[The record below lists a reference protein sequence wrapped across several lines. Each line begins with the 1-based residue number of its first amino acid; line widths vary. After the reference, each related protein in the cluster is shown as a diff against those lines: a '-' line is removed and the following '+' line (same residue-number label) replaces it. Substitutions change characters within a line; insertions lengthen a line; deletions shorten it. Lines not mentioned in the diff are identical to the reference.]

1 MVQAFEQ
8 SYAEQIAQNKKPAS
22 DIPIYDYMCTYF
34 KKIEKNIQK
43 STAESYRGMINGRIR
58 RYFTARKDLT
68 VGNQYLHISTRK
80 MKYLMD
86 NNYIPH
92 ENTGHTTH
100 KYRVRTED
108 AVRFKARMDTE
119 PGFLSELSGMFSNR
133 AEWHPLPMFEATPE
147 NCEAFRRW
155 LDSQWAELPEALP
168 TQTAAELVGHSPQR
182 IHEWIREEVLVG
194 IKLGTIQYCAKA
206 EFIGFMASPQR
217 LAHPRT
223 EKYKELIREFKYVQ
237 RRERENEQRRQ
248 KRKMMKEST

>member
-1 MVQAFEQ
+1 M
-8 SYAEQIAQNKKPAS
+8 
-22 DIPIYDYMCTYF
+22 T
-34 KKIEKNIQK
+34 EKQFM
-43 STAESYRGMINGRIR
+43 SGSELR
-58 RYFTARKDLT
+58 
-68 VGNQYLHISTRK
+68 QYLHISTRK

-133 AEWHPLPMFEATPE
+133 TEWHPLPMFEATPE

-155 LDSQWAELPEALP
+155 LSSQWAELPEALP

-182 IHEWIREEVLVG
+182 IHEWIREEALTG
-194 IKLGTIQYCAKA
+194 IKLGAIQYCAKA
-206 EFIGFMASPQR
+206 EFVNFMASPQR
-217 LAHPRT
+217 V
-223 EKYKELIREFKYVQ
+223 FKFILL
-237 RRERENEQRRQ
+237 RCDMLLRQ
-248 KRKMMKEST
+248 H

>member
-1 MVQAFEQ
+1 MFTTANIYAHLDKSKKQESADVILIKQKNDAPTAGAFLLTERM
-8 SYAEQIAQNKKPAS
+8 IL
-22 DIPIYDYMCTYF
+22 YMT
-34 KKIEKNIQK
+34 QK
-43 STAESYRGMINGRIR
+43 EFMSGSELR
-58 RYFTARKDLT
+58 
-68 VGNQYLHISTRK
+68 QYLHISTRK

-133 AEWHPLPMFEATPE
+133 TEWHPLPMFEATPE

-168 TQTAAELVGHSPQR
+168 TQTAAELVGHNPQS
-182 IHEWIREEVLVG
+182 IHKLIKENVLHGVKIG
-194 IKLGTIQYCAKA
+194 AVQYIPKT
-206 EFIGFMASPQR
+206 EFISYMASPKK
-217 LAHPRT
+217 LSTPRT
-223 EKYKELIREFKYVQ
+223 EKYKELTKAFKYKQ
-237 RRERENEQRRQ
+237 RREHENEQHRC
-248 KRKMMKEST
+248 KRKMKSRDCID

>member
-1 MVQAFEQ
+1 
-8 SYAEQIAQNKKPAS
+8 
-22 DIPIYDYMCTYF
+22 
-34 KKIEKNIQK
+34 
-43 STAESYRGMINGRIR
+43 
-58 RYFTARKDLT
+58 
-68 VGNQYLHISTRK
+68 
-80 MKYLMD
+80 MD

-133 AEWHPLPMFEATPE
+133 TEWHPLPMFEAAPE

-194 IKLGTIQYCAKA
+194 IKLGSIQYCAKA
-206 EFIGFMASPQR
+206 EFVNFMASPQR

-223 EKYKELIREFKYVQ
+223 EKYKELIREFKYIQ

-248 KRKMMKEST
+248 KRKMMKKST

>member
-1 MVQAFEQ
+1 MRVRAKSVLWDTDFSILFILDNSRSEFHF
-8 SYAEQIAQNKKPAS
+8 SV
-22 DIPIYDYMCTYF
+22 
-34 KKIEKNIQK
+34 KNINYTTEQTEVEK
-43 STAESYRGMINGRIR
+43 ISESN
-58 RYFTARKDLT
+58 
-68 VGNQYLHISTRK
+68 S
-80 MKYLMD
+80 MD

-133 AEWHPLPMFEATPE
+133 TEWHPLPMFEATPE

-155 LDSQWAELPEALP
+155 LSLQWAELPEALP

-223 EKYKELIREFKYVQ
+223 EKYKELIREFKYIQ